1 LCYKCFILRVSNDN
15 LYIYVHIYI
24 IIVMSW
30 RNTYFLPEEV
40 SSHNTRSD
48 CWMTIYGVVKNV
60 SGLIEEFGHDV
71 DLVNPILREGGKD
84 VSYWFEMN
92 ELGAIIVSTVT
103 FWHLYLLS
111 TTFYNKLPSKWIDF
125 YKYCR
130 SDSDSCSNIYY
141 QFDLYKK
148 KFVSHSFNTRFSS

>member
-1 LCYKCFILRVSNDN
+1 
-15 LYIYVHIYI
+15 
-24 IIVMSW
+24 MSW

-103 FWHLYLLS
+103 F
-111 TTFYNKLPSKWIDF
+111 
-125 YKYCR
+125 
-130 SDSDSCSNIYY
+130 
-141 QFDLYKK
+141 
-148 KFVSHSFNTRFSS
+148 